1 MHHRHKH
8 GLVHEVTVMRLD
20 LDLDLGA
27 LAYEPADATLAKARA
42 ALAQPDRARGNDIP
56 LADDRCRGLI
66 PTPRILKF

>member
-8 GLVHEVTVMRLD
+8 GLVHEVTVTR

-42 ALAQPDRARGNDIP
+42 ALARTEPARGNDIP